1 MEIMK
6 VDKYDRRQLLFLD
19 GNFNKKLI
27 RQITDYIIGT
37 LIKCGPLMLIRDID

>member
-27 RQITDYIIGT
+27 RQITDFITATI
-37 LIKCGPLMLIRDID
+37 IKCGSLMKIRDNN